1 MYCVCFQMSDPYK
14 TPDFVKAQRWI
25 TLSMSVHNKCIPPH
39 FHLGLRLWIC
49 GGGFF
54 TIQERGK
61 GWKDGVLQR
70 KRNYQCLDE
79 ILDDSTIQKSC
90 MLHVIKSQ
98 VNFS

>member
-1 MYCVCFQMSDPYK
+1 MSDPYK

-54 TIQERGK
+54 TTQEKGK

-79 ILDDSTIQKSC
+79 ILDDSTIQKFPC
-90 MLHVIKSQ
+90 DQITREFFLILENM
-98 VNFS
+98 

>member
-1 MYCVCFQMSDPYK
+1 MSDPYK

-49 GGGFF
+49 GGGLF
-54 TIQERGK
+54 TIQEKGK

-79 ILDDSTIQKSC
+79 ILDDSTIQKFPC
-90 MLHVIKSQ
+90 DQITREFFLILENM
-98 VNFS
+98 

>member
-1 MYCVCFQMSDPYK
+1 MSDPYK

-39 FHLGLRLWIC
+39 FHLGLRLWIY

-54 TIQERGK
+54 TIQEKGK

-79 ILDDSTIQKSC
+79 ILDDSTIQKFPC
-90 MLHVIKSQ
+90 DQITREFFLILENM
-98 VNFS
+98 